1 MTVKNPWQALATV
14 VLGVSL
20 IVLDGTVTSV
30 SLPTIIADLGLT
42 LTQAQWVSSLYTVVF
57 AALLLPLGTLGDRI
71 GRKKIFI
78 AGLLVFAAASAMAA
92 ASRTPGLLIAARGL
106 QGIGGA
112 LVLPSTLSTINAIFR
127 GKERATAFGIWGAA
141 MAGMAA
147 IGPLLGGWLTTDFT
161 WPWIFLINVPIVLVL
176 APWAMWVLPENK
188 GEREPLHIG
197 GALLSTVA
205 FALIVF
211 GLIEATTYGWFTPK
225 QTPSFGSFTWTDA
238 ISFSTAA
245 LILGVVMLVAFVMN
259 QVARKGA
266 GMHVLLDFSLFR
278 IPTFFRGNVA
288 AMTVATGEFGILF
301 ALPLFLVNVLDLSTM
316 QSGWMLASLAVG
328 AIVSGGAARHMAHA
342 IGAVATVALGLAIE
356 VIGIG
361 VTALLISPTI
371 SSTLLAIMLA
381 FYGFGTGLASAQL
394 ASVVLEDVPVE
405 SSGMGSATQ
414 STFRQIGS
422 AIGVALAGTAMA
434 ASLEANL
441 PGKLEGAGV
450 PSQAVDGMT
459 QATIDSAGGAMA
471 ALAKGNATILDVLH
485 AAFANAQVAV
495 MLTCGAFL
503 LVGFIASIFLL
514 KADRASKAERI
525 HSAQQH
531 LTTNTT
537 SEITD
542 AHNTELETH
551 QAFHGAHHSK
561 ERSYRLDA

>member
-30 SLPTIIADLGLT
+30 SLPTIISDLGLT

-78 AGLLVFAAASAMAA
+78 AGLVVFAAASALAA
-92 ASRTPGLLIAARGL
+92 ASRTPGLLITARGL

-127 GKERATAFGIWGAA
+127 GKKRATAFGLWGAA

-161 WPWIFLINVPIVLVL
+161 WPWIFLINVPIVIILV
-176 APWAMWVLPENK
+176 PWAMWVLPENA
-188 GEREPLHIG
+188 GAREPIHIG

-225 QTPSFGSFTWTDA
+225 STPIFGSFTWTHA
-238 ISFSTAA
+238 ISFSTTA
-245 LILGVVMLVAFVMN
+245 LMLGVALLAVFVIN
-259 QVARKGA
+259 QVTRKRA
-266 GMHVLLDFSLFR
+266 GKHVLLDFSLFL
-278 IPTFFRGNVA
+278 IPTFQRGNIA
-288 AMTVATGEFGILF
+288 ALTVATGEFGVLF
-301 ALPLFLVNVLDLSTM
+301 ALPLFLVNVLGLSTM
-316 QSGWMLASLAVG
+316 HSGWVLSALALG
-328 AIVSGGAARHMAHA
+328 AIISGGAARHIARA
-342 IGAVATVALGLAIE
+342 LGSAATVALGLAIE
-356 VIGIG
+356 VIGIAI
-361 VTALLISPTI
+361 TALVVTPTI
-371 SSTLLAIMLA
+371 SPVLLAALLA

-394 ASVVLEDVPVE
+394 ASVVLEEVPVE

-434 ASLEANL
+434 ASLDSHL
-441 PGKLEGAGV
+441 PGKLEDAGV
-450 PSQAVDGMT
+450 PSQAVAGIT
-459 QATIDSAGGAMA
+459 KATIDSAGGAIEG
-471 ALAKGNATILDVLH
+471 LAQGNRQVLDVLH
-485 AAFANAQVAV
+485 SAFSNATVTV
-495 MLTCGAFL
+495 MLTCGVFL
-503 LVGFIASIFLL
+503 LVGFIASLFLL
-514 KADRASKAERI
+514 KADRAHQKRTRAGWTI
-525 HSAQQH
+525 GM
-531 LTTNTT
+531 
-537 SEITD
+537 SEKEYDPHNSVGHISPQPVHTKSTD
-542 AHNTELETH
+542 V
-551 QAFHGAHHSK
+551 GAH
-561 ERSYRLDA
+561 